1 VHVSTVARPLRAD
14 AERNRERIL
23 VSARQLFTERGLH
36 VSLDEVAERAGL
48 GVATVYR
55 RFASRGELID
65 AVFSDQVDAIVASAE
80 EALAIDDPWAAFEY
94 LVTDSVERSAR
105 DRGLKELVL
114 GSPEGRAHVTRVREE
129 MRPRVEEIVA
139 RAQAA
144 GVLRSDFAST
154 DLMMVQMMVGA
165 VADVGG
171 EELWRRCLTLLLDGL
186 RAPGASPLSGT
197 PLDFEDLDEV
207 MCKWRPPRR

>member
-1 VHVSTVARPLRAD
+1 MSTVDRPLRAD
-14 AERNRERIL
+14 AERNRERL
-23 VSARQLFTERGLH
+23 LEAARELFTERGLQ
-36 VSLDEVAERAGL
+36 SRSTTSPSAPGSASPPSTGASPRA
-48 GVATVYR
+48 
-55 RFASRGELID
+55 ASSID
-65 AVFSDQVDAIVASAE
+65 AVFADQVDAIVASAE

-94 LVTDSVERSAR
+94 LVTDMAERSAR
-105 DRGLKELVL
+105 DRGLKEMVL
-114 GSPEGRAHVTRVREE
+114 GSPEGRAHVARVREE

-139 RAQAA
+139 APRPP
-144 GVLRSDFAST
+144 GGCGTDFAAS

-186 RAPGASPLSGT
+186 RAPGASPLPGT